1 MQLSAIYERRFVE
14 STGLSKRN
22 QVWRT
27 LCSSFFDALI
37 GPNKDVLDLAC
48 GYGEFINNISA
59 KTKTAI
65 DLNPDAERH
74 LASGMRFVRCSA
86 LEPTIGDAT
95 QDVVF
100 ASNFLEHL
108 RDKDELV
115 LLLAQARRLLRN
127 NGRFIVMGP
136 NIKYAYK
143 EYWDFFDHHL
153 PLSHLSLAEAMEAS
167 GLGCSPYYSPLS
179 AIHHGWQNA
188 DTRLDDKTLFE
199 NPIGLGNAWKAVLD
213 RCREARLAAAEAA

>member
-14 STGLSKRN
+14 NTGLNKRN

-74 LASGMRFVRCSA
+74 LASGVRFVHRSA

-115 LLLAQARRLLRN
+115 LLLAQVRRLLRN

-153 PLSHLSLAEAMEAS
+153 PLSHLSLAEGMEAS
-167 GLGCSPYYSPLS
+167 GLRVARIIPRFLPLTMVGKMPTFDWM
-179 AIHHGWQNA
+179 I
-188 DTRLDDKTLFE
+188 RLYLKIPLAWAM
-199 NPIGLGNAWKAVLD
+199 LGKQFLIV
-213 RCREARLAAAEAA
+213 AEKRD